1 MLNSNQLNEEINF
14 SKYFRYIAFNAYRI
28 IFIGILFVAIWL
40 IYFLTATRIYELR
53 SLIQVDGS
61 SSNVGSYEQ
70 ALLGGGDRISLDEQ
84 IYLYKSRSNQQIVVN
99 ELDLSVFIDGVVE
112 SLDEKKI
119 MFDDII
125 LPKGDE
131 SIQFTITVKDDETAL
146 IESDNNSE
154 TFSNILDNSIIYKGS
169 MFKISSFKDE
179 IVNQPIAITFI
190 NDEDAIKIFLNE
202 IVLTKYV
209 NNANFFNVPT
219 LLSVSYRSDNIELG
233 KEIINSSNEI
243 FIKKGIERNVEEA
256 RKSLTYIK
264 TQSNKVQSELN
275 DAEIMLNDF
284 KKSITSVDIELE
296 VAGIVEESIS
306 LEKEL
311 NKIDLKEAEI
321 RSIYTSSNPLLI
333 QLQNQREEIKR
344 QQDRLNALIESL
356 PDTRQ
361 KYISLLR
368 NVQINQVLYEDL
380 LAKELEFSLIEA
392 STLGNAYV
400 IDEAFKGPRV
410 SPRGFASLVFTI
422 VLALIFGVMYALIRG
437 RFFSRIQLPSDIIE
451 ELPDLKLIGV
461 VSNSNL
467 GDTEYK
473 DSVDTLVTN
482 VSLICDQNKRNEGA
496 VILQVIGATKG
507 VGKSTTSVNIA
518 KTLAS
523 RNKKVIIL
531 DMDHRRGQ
539 LHAFFGVEKSS
550 KDIFSQQ
557 DLNLEDFKVEEYL
570 SVVPRP
576 SRSSSKVFASI
587 DSPLFRK
594 FIENLRKEFDY
605 IIFDTAPV
613 LAVSD
618 SLALSKYAD
627 HLMLVARH
635 DESKT
640 NDLYRVLVE
649 FRTVG
654 KNVDYLI
661 YNSFQKPQGFYYYD
675 YYAYK
680 YYGNYDYG
688 YKDNDE

>member
-28 IFIGILFVAIWL
+28 IFIIFLSVAIWL
-40 IYFLTATRIYELR
+40 AYFLTATRIYDLK
-53 SLIQVDGS
+53 SVIQVDGS

-84 IYLYKSRSNQQIVVN
+84 IYLYKSRSNQQVVVN
-99 ELDLSVFIDGVVE
+99 ELDLNVFIDGIVD
-112 SLDEKKI
+112 SLNDKKI
-119 MFDDII
+119 IFKDLI
-125 LPKGDE
+125 LADNKDTL
-131 SIQFTITVKDDETAL
+131 QFTITIYDDNSAL
-146 IESDNNSE
+146 IEHANNSR
-154 TFSNILDNSIIYKGS
+154 TILNILKDPVELDGVIFQIQ
-169 MFKISSFKDE
+169 SFKE
-179 IVNQPIAITFI
+179 EYKNQPLSITAISE
-190 NDEDAIKIFLNE
+190 DDAIKTFLE
-202 IVLTKYV
+202 PMKLSKYIA
-209 NNANFFNVPT
+209 NANFFNVPT
-219 LLSVSYRSDNIELG
+219 LLGISYRSDNISLG
-233 KEIINSSNEI
+233 MEIINSSNDI
-243 FIKKGIERNVEEA
+243 FIQRGIERNVEEA
-256 RKSLTYIK
+256 SKSLSYIK
-264 TQSNKVQSELN
+264 SQSKKVENELN
-275 DAEIMLNDF
+275 NAEKTLNNY

-311 NKIDLKEAEI
+311 NKLDLREAEI

-333 QLQNQREEIKR
+333 QLENQKKEIKK
-344 QQDRLNALIESL
+344 QQEKLNVLIESL

-368 NVQINQVLYEDL
+368 DVQINQALYEDL

-400 IDEAFKGPRV
+400 IDNAYKGARV
-410 SPRGFASLVFTI
+410 SPRGFASLVFTL
-422 VLALIFGVMYALIRG
+422 VLGLILGILYSLVRG
-437 RFFSRIQLPSDIIE
+437 RFFSRVQLPSDIIE
-451 ELPDLKLIGV
+451 ELPDIKLIGV
-461 VSNSNL
+461 VSNSEH

-482 VSLICDQNKRNEGA
+482 VSLICDQDRQNGEA
-496 VILQVIGATKG
+496 VIIQVIGATKG

-539 LHAFFGVEKSS
+539 LHTFFKIEKSS
-550 KDIFSQQ
+550 KDIFSQN
-557 DLNLEDFKVEEYL
+557 NLRLDDFKITEYL

-587 DSPLFRK
+587 DSPMFRE
-594 FIENLRKEFDY
+594 FIQNLRKEFDY
-605 IIFDTAPV
+605 IVFDTAPV

-635 DESKT
+635 DETRT